1 MTIEEMRERKKELGF
16 TNQII
21 AGRTGIPLST
31 VQKIFAGAT
40 ASPRKETVR
49 ALEALLKPQSGGR
62 YGDPGHEARSL
73 REAPSVYGSS
83 AGRIRDERLIVKSHS
98 AAGGVIGPY
107 TLEDYLKLP
116 DDQRVELIDGVF
128 YDMAAPTTIHQSI
141 AGFLHKK
148 FLDYVLE
155 NKGPCYPF
163 ISPVDVQLD
172 ADDKTVIQP
181 DVLIVCDRSKFRN
194 GRIFGAPD
202 LIVEVL
208 SPSSRKKDMHI
219 KLSKYYDAGVRE
231 YWIVDPEKK
240 MLVQYDMEHMELPAV
255 YHCESEIPVLIWN
268 SGCRI
273 DLSEM
278 FDAIGFLWETDQ

>member
-1 MTIEEMRERKKELGF
+1 M
-16 TNQII
+16 
-21 AGRTGIPLST
+21 
-31 VQKIFAGAT
+31 QKIFAGAT

-49 ALEALLKPQSGGR
+49 ALEALLKPQSGGG
-62 YGDPGHEARSL
+62 YGDPGHEARGL
-73 REAPSVYGSS
+73 REAPSVYGRG
-83 AGRIRDERLIVKSHS
+83 AGRIRDEGMIVKSHS
-98 AAGGVIGPY
+98 AAGGVIGPC
-107 TLEDYLKLP
+107 TLDDYLKLP
-116 DDQRVELIDGVF
+116 DDQRVELIDGFF
-128 YDMAAPTTIHQSI
+128 YDMAALTTIHQSI
-141 AGFLHKK
+141 AGFLYKK

-155 NKGPCYPF
+155 NRGPCYPF

-172 ADDKTVIQP
+172 SDDKTVIQP

-240 MLVQYDMEHMELPAV
+240 MLAQYDMEHMELPAV
-255 YHCESEIPVLIWN
+255 YNCESEIPVLIWK

-273 DLSEM
+273 DLSEL
-278 FDAIGFLWETDQ
+278 FDTIGFLWETDQ